1 VPDRVTAYAPGSTS
15 NLGPGFDCLGIAF
28 TGKGDRVT
36 AIRSSVPGVR
46 VVSVSDSRIPLAGDR
61 NTAALAAAFLLRM
74 LPGAGADLIV
84 DKGLPLAAG
93 MGGSAASAVAGA
105 VAVDALFGLGTTRQ
119 QLLKAGIEAEAALS
133 GRHADNVAP
142 SLLGGAV
149 VVSSSGQATEVVSFT
164 VHPGLALVLAIPDYR
179 VETAQARAVLPREVS
194 RADAVSQAAALAGL
208 VLGLERGD
216 LELIGRCLRDRI
228 AEPYRAALYPGYL
241 EARRAGIEA
250 GATGVVVSGAGPTLV
265 AIAGKGKEEPVA
277 RAVVEAYD
285 RLGIVATT
293 HAAEV
298 DPVGARVLA

>member
-1 VPDRVTAYAPGSTS
+1 MPDRVTAYAPGSTS

-46 VVSVSDSRIPLAGDR
+46 VVSVSDSRIPLAADR
-61 NTAALAAAFLLRM
+61 NTAALAAAFLLRL

-105 VAVDALFGLGTTRQ
+105 VAVDTLFGLGTTRQ

-149 VVSSSGQATEVVSFT
+149 VVSSRGEATEVVSFA
-164 VHPGLALVLAIPDYR
+164 VHPGLALVLATPDYG

-216 LELIGRCLRDRI
+216 LELVGRCLRDRI

-265 AIAGKGKEEPVA
+265 AIAGKGQEEPVA

-298 DPVGARVLA
+298 DPLGARVLA